1 MPIKRNI
8 MIVLIGILSTNN
20 EIPKHKTAIPR
31 IESQRVV
38 ISMLFG
44 ILYYFILRFIAV
56 YIILNDKDENY
67 AQ

>member
-8 MIVLIGILSTNN
+8 AIVLIGILNTNN

-38 ISMLFG
+38 ISMLFS
-44 ILYYFILRFIAV
+44 ILYYFI
-56 YIILNDKDENY
+56 
-67 AQ
+67 